1 MLLDKLKVLR
11 SHGRQYIPD
20 LDAVQLPDI
29 FRGRPSL
36 SPCAES
42 TVRELEAM
50 CPCGAITATPFS
62 LDMGRCLFCGEC
74 ARRAPEAVR
83 FTSDYR
89 IGASH
94 REDLVVTPQTEEIP
108 FDSESVRA
116 EIPALFS
123 RALKLREVSAGGD
136 ASVEMELNAT
146 GNVNFDFGRFGIEFT
161 ASPRHADGVVVTG
174 PVTRNMAEALE
185 ICFAAVPDPK
195 VLIVAGSE
203 AVSGGLYADSPEIDR
218 SFFERHR
225 PDLWLPGT
233 PTHPMTFIEGVMNLT
248 GLRRRGRRIETDRR

>member
-29 FRGRPSL
+29 FRGRPVL

-123 RALKLREVSAGGD
+123 RTLKLREVSAGGD

-248 GLRRRGRRIETDRR
+248 GRRRRGRRIETDRR